1 MNDFSAIIGEDALI
15 SKMKAVAKSGNVAHS
30 YLIAGDRRS
39 GKTTLARCF
48 AKALQCEGE
57 GDKPCGNCL
66 SCMQADAG
74 NHPDIIEL
82 QREKPEIIGIDD
94 IRRGLNDDIVVRPY
108 RSERKVYLIDDAD
121 QMTVNAQNALLKTL
135 EEPPSYAVIIM
146 TATSAESLLPTI
158 LSRIVTL
165 PVRPV
170 PDGTIK
176 RYLMRNL
183 EIPDYKAEAY
193 VAFAR
198 GSLGRAA
205 DLVTNSVFEERKN
218 EAVELLKNIDK
229 VDLGSFY
236 EFAANLGKEKKDKKE
251 KEKAKKGKKGAEE
264 NSEAGE
270 KSGKSLK
277 SPRFEKIDGVVYYK
291 DPGNPGETSEPKKQ
305 EPLVG
310 NRFVEFMDFVLIWYR
325 DALVYKTTK
334 REEGLIFREEIQYI
348 KKVSREISYEG
359 FEDIFGALKKARELY
374 RRNVNV
380 ETVADVLLLALRD
393 CRKEE

>member
-30 YLIAGDRRS
+30 YLITGDRRS

-94 IRRGLNDDIVVRPY
+94 IRKGLNDDIVVRPY
-108 RSERKVYLIDDAD
+108 RSERKVYIIDDAD

-135 EEPPSYAVIIM
+135 EEPPAYAVILL
-146 TATSAESLLPTI
+146 TATSAETLLPTI
-158 LSRIVTL
+158 LSRLVLL

-170 PDGTIK
+170 ADGTIK

-205 DLVTNSVFEERKN
+205 DLVTNQVFEERKN

-236 EFAANLGKEKKDKKE
+236 EYASDLGKEKKDKKE
-251 KEKAKKGKKGAEE
+251 KAKKGKKG
-264 NSEAGE
+264 GE
-270 KSGKSLK
+270 DGQGSGKAPK
-277 SPRFEKIDGVVYYK
+277 SPRFEKKDGIVYYN
-291 DPGNPGETSEPKKQ
+291 DPGNPGVAGEVKKQ

-334 REEGLIFREEIQYI
+334 SEEGLIFREDIQYI

-359 FEDIFGALKKARELY
+359 FEDIFGALKKAREQY

-380 ETVADVLLLALRD
+380 ETVADVLLLSLRD
-393 CRKEE
+393 CRKEDL